1 MNSAVV
7 LWLHSSASASS
18 RTLVAFLI
26 TKQTHSGSAP
36 IRSIC
41 PPWKS
46 WRSGSFNM
54 LAVQDGEPS
63 RFTSRSKNAKRK
75 NKCYIEWLCVIY
87 STKKNKKKTYWTD
100 ENGVLC
106 IWLGWHAAVVAAA
119 GNWVVTTLFISPAV
133 RLARLPAVFTCI
145 HTTSSGLSGSVMA
158 HRLQLA
164 SAWKGGKR
172 HRLGV

>member
-1 MNSAVV
+1 MV
-7 LWLHSSASASS
+7 LWLHISASASS

-54 LAVQDGEPS
+54 LAVQHGQPS

-75 NKCYIEWLCVIY
+75 SKCYIEWLCVIY
-87 STKKNKKKTYWTD
+87 STKKNKKHI
-100 ENGVLC
+100 GQMRMVC
-106 IWLGWHAAVVAAA
+106 CASGWA
-119 GNWVVTTLFISPAV
+119 GTPLWS
-133 RLARLPAVFTCI
+133 RLQVI
-145 HTTSSGLSGSVMA
+145 GLSLLYLSPLQWGWRGS
-158 HRLQLA
+158 LQCLHAFTQHPLDCRVA
-164 SAWKGGKR
+164 SWPI
-172 HRLGV
+172 VCS